1 MRSFFLMLLSLMPG
15 VAKAGLYGQVDSR
28 VQTDTYFNNSM
39 GFVEEYAEI
48 RFVDEVNGVES
59 GLSLALRQDDEN
71 EANVYQMYFSKKL
84 DGLLSTYKL
93 GRFER
98 ADSLGFYTL
107 DGALLSSDNDAF
119 LLNMY
124 AGKPSRIDD
133 YAVVSG
139 EALYGFDFHFS
150 PIQFPRISSDIV
162 FKSSVARIGWQRL
175 EDEKSETKQHE
186 TRLNWG
192 LSSSGEVTNSVFL
205 GFGLVFN
212 GSYLTSEQSTEQL
225 QLKLYGDLEKKSRLQ
240 IDYETFSLE
249 DPELSFRE
257 QFYSVYVK
265 GRQTSLTASYFF
277 SSSATTNWSAK
288 GRTVLREH
296 GESGYGLTLGVD
308 LNKYSA
314 TEYLAQVDFL
324 QLDEDSALSVYGETN
339 YSFSPLITSRFS
351 AAIQHQQKWLSG
363 DNQAVAIEAD
373 FQQMLSSDLYFTFFL
388 SRVWNSHVD
397 DEYLF
402 GLKLSYRFDDRIK
415 GWSNE

>member
-1 MRSFFLMLLSLMPG
+1 LSSISG
-15 VAKAGLYGQVDSR
+15 VVNAGFYGQVDGR
-28 VQTDTYFNNSM
+28 VQTDTHFNNSM
-39 GFVEEYAEI
+39 GFIEEYADI
-48 RFVDEVNGVES
+48 RFVDDANGVES
-59 GLSLALRQDDEN
+59 GLSFALRQDDEN

-84 DGLLSTYKL
+84 DGLLSAYKL

-107 DGALLSSDNDAF
+107 DGAVLNSNNDDF
-119 LLNMY
+119 LLKMY
-124 AGKPSRIDD
+124 AGNPSRIDD

-139 EALYGFDFHFS
+139 EALYGFDIYFS
-150 PIQFPRISSDIV
+150 AIKLPRLSSDIL
-162 FKSSVARIGWQRL
+162 FKTSEARIGWQRL
-175 EDEKSETKQHE
+175 EDEMLETKQHE

-192 LSSSGEVTNSVFL
+192 LSSSGEITNSIFL
-205 GFGLVFN
+205 NFGIDFN
-212 GSYLTSEQSTEQL
+212 GSYLTSKDSTEQL
-225 QLKLYGDLEKKSRLQ
+225 QFKFYGDLEKNKRLQ
-240 IDYETFSLE
+240 IDYETFSLD

-265 GRQTSLTASYFF
+265 GRQTSLAASYFF
-277 SSSATTNWSAK
+277 SSSSTMSWSTR

-296 GESGYGLTLGVD
+296 GENGYGLTLGLD
-308 LNKYSA
+308 LNKYSG

-324 QLDEDSALSVYGETN
+324 KLDKDSALSIYGETN

-363 DNQAVAIEAD
+363 NNQAVAIEAD
-373 FQQMLSSDLYFTFFL
+373 FQQMIRSDLYFTFFV

-402 GLKLSYRFDDRIK
+402 GLKLSYRFDDRAK
-415 GWSNE
+415 GWFDE